1 LYNSE
6 KEIGIGLKCLFFLFF
21 LLFSLCMLVISDV
34 SRFQYLTFVFGSDIY
49 LCVCVCDLKISCFI
63 SLYLLP
69 DHSFISQMS
78 INEERFRYCTLHLWL
93 YACKCFSFMTMCEVL
108 LIVVCTFRKEG
119 QDTQDELQKRN
130 LREELEDRERRH
142 FSSKD
147 KYIGKKKEKE
157 DEEEEYLTSL
167 LLSCN
172 LLF

>member
-1 LYNSE
+1 
-6 KEIGIGLKCLFFLFF
+6 
-21 LLFSLCMLVISDV
+21 
-34 SRFQYLTFVFGSDIY
+34 
-49 LCVCVCDLKISCFI
+49 
-63 SLYLLP
+63 
-69 DHSFISQMS
+69 
-78 INEERFRYCTLHLWL
+78 
-93 YACKCFSFMTMCEVL
+93 MTMCEIF

-147 KYIGKKKEKE
+147 KSYIGKKKEKE

-172 LLF
+172 FLF